1 MRHYSPMPSLPDLRT
16 LSAALV
22 REPSMSSENAPFDV
36 SNQGVIDLLAQWLS
50 GLGLACEVLPV
61 PGRPGK
67 FNLIATLGKG
77 PGGLV
82 LAGHSDTVPFDQN
95 AWQSDPFKLTERD
108 HTLVGLGICD
118 MK

>member
-36 SNQGVIDLLAQWLS
+36 SNKGVIAALESWLS
-50 GLGLACEVLPV
+50 GLGLACEVLDV

-82 LAGHSDTVPFDQN
+82 LAGHSDTVPYDEG
-95 AWQSDPFKLTERD
+95 AWTSDPFKLVERD
-108 HTLVGLGICD
+108 G
-118 MK
+118 